1 MCTTSLE
8 QFVVFLIDV
17 TCLSVTIIT
26 NWWSGFRVTV
36 RRAFLLAP
44 LSLAT
49 LRAMELDLSD
59 DALQES
65 DYDAG
70 SDSASHFLQPFVPLA
85 VSPQKRRQRSRSIF
99 SDRISSNRHYGPGVC
114 FPLSTYA
121 SSRLESVLEL
131 W

>member
-8 QFVVFLIDV
+8 QCNFLIDV
-17 TCLSVTIIT
+17 TCLTVTTIT
-26 NWWSGFRVTV
+26 NWWSVFRVTV
-36 RRAFLLAP
+36 RCAFLLAP
-44 LSLAT
+44 LSLGT

-70 SDSASHFLQPFVPLA
+70 SDSASHFLKPFVPLA
-85 VSPQKRRQRSRSIF
+85 LSPQKRRQRSRSIF
-99 SDRISSNRHYGPGVC
+99 SDHTSSNRHYGSGVC